1 MTKPNDFIRWTTL
14 SNNLPIPYEPPVKLV
29 VVEQPEPDE
38 DEERQDFLAAIR
50 AAKNDD
56 TELIATRPSHAI
68 PTQKQE

>member
-1 MTKPNDFIRWTTL
+1 MDDNHK
-14 SNNLPIPYEPPVKLV
+14 LPPLWDPEPIKLV

-38 DEERQDFLAAIR
+38 DQEREEFLAAIE